1 MAELVGIG
9 ISGMITPGGN
19 DENTYATHSDLF
31 GKGGYRA
38 VQTIEERDAISYERR
53 ALGMEVRVLETGI
66 VYYLE
71 AFEGSSKKGVT
82 SQVWKVATA
91 PSEGGDNESTGGGEK
106 EIFSGYLRDGKFW
119 QEDETGTPVEIE
131 GKVGCIYLDT
141 DTGITYRFVDSK
153 KSFEKINPMSW
164 IDVE

>member
-19 DENTYATHSDLF
+19 DENTYATHSDAF

-53 ALGMEVRVLETGI
+53 SLGMEVRVLETGV

-71 AFEGSSKKGVT
+71 SFEGSSKKGVT
-82 SQVWKVATA
+82 AQVWKVTTV
-91 PSEGGDNESTGGGEK
+91 PSEGSESTGGGEK
-106 EIFSGYLRDGKFW
+106 EVFSGYLRDGKFW
-119 QEDETGTPVEIE
+119 KNDETDTPDEIE
-131 GKVGCIYLDT
+131 GKVGCIYLDIE
-141 DTGITYRFVDSK
+141 TGITYRYVESK
-153 KSFEKINPMSW
+153 RSFEKINPMSW